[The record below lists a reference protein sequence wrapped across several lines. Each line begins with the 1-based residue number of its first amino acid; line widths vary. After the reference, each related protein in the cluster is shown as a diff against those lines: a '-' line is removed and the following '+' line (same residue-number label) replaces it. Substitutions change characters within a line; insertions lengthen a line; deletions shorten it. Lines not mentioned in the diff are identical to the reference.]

1 MRQLRNEGMPGM
13 DHLEL
18 RVAGGLNVAKSVSSV
33 GNQYGKE
40 RRMSELFGVSGQNMN
55 FEDQKWIANWHIVL
69 GVNFF
74 VEHLAL
80 YSMRGERKRDYPPV
94 LSYQQPWWEQYRYI
108 QDYMGRLC
116 YLSTIGKYAA
126 KTLLLVPLES
136 MYIAVQEERT
146 KLEKDY
152 YSTMENMMKVHC
164 DFDLG
169 DEQIIEEIG
178 YNEKGVLKIGEME
191 YNTIVIPE
199 LLTLR
204 NSTIQKLLDFARS
217 GGKILILNGYPRY
230 VDAEENTLLLD
241 ELKQLSMFLLFLTLW
256 MQKYILRSGPHLWE
270 ICICLQILVEKRRKR
285 LHIL

>member
-1 MRQLRNEGMPGM
+1 
-13 DHLEL
+13 
-18 RVAGGLNVAKSVSSV
+18 
-33 GNQYGKE
+33 
-40 RRMSELFGVSGQNMN
+40 
-55 FEDQKWIANWHIVL
+55 
-69 GVNFF
+69 
-74 VEHLAL
+74 
-80 YSMRGERKRDYPPV
+80 
-94 LSYQQPWWEQYRYI
+94 
-108 QDYMGRLC
+108 MGRLC

-152 YSTMENMMKVHC
+152 YSTLENMMRVHC

-241 ELKQLSMFLLFLTLW
+241 ELKQLSTLLVNDSNTLKENLDVLTVSHTMDAAVSYTHLNYFINRSTNASAESLNSKIKQFRAQLHGVIDVKFFLF
-256 MQKYILRSGPHLWE
+256 
-270 ICICLQILVEKRRKR
+270 R
-285 LHIL
+285 LSKIFG